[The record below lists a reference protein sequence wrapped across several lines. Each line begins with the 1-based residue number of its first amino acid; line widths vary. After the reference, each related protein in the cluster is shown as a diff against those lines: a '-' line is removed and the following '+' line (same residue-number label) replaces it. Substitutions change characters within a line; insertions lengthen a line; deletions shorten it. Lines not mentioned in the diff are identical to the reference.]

1 MTEIECRRSLQFIT
15 EIKVKALIDL
25 HDGES
30 IIRERDRQVD
40 KGINKEQIEYSR
52 EQLKR

>member
-1 MTEIECRRSLQFIT
+1 MTAIECRRSLQFIT

-30 IIRERDRQVD
+30 IIREMDRQVD

-52 EQLKR
+52 E